1 MPFLN
6 KTQKNT
12 LNDFTKF
19 VKDELGIKKMPKIQ
33 ILNGRGDLKT
43 TANYD
48 YTKDIKIIKINGKK
62 RATIDIMRSLAHEL
76 THHKQHEEDRIKD
89 AKKDGA
95 DGSEIENEAN
105 AKAGYFIRVYCKK
118 NPKIYD
124 LDEQEETTP
133 SAEPSISTAGTT
145 SAPSSTPTSTSSK
158 PEGYPE
164 VGHWE
169 SGVTRGPANQIG
181 NTKWADIV
189 GSALKRGKANQLK

>member
-1 MPFLN
+1 MEFLSKN
-6 KTQKNT
+6 QKKT
-12 LNDFTKF
+12 LHDFTKF

-43 TANYD
+43 TASYD
-48 YTKDIKIIKINGKK
+48 YTEDIKVIKINGKK
-62 RATIDIMRSLAHEL
+62 RATIDVMRSLAHEL
-76 THHKQHEEDRIKD
+76 AHHKQYEEGRIKD

-95 DGSEIENEAN
+95 DGSDIENDAN

-124 LDEQEETTP
+124 LDEQEETT
-133 SAEPSISTAGTT
+133 SEPSISTAGTT
-145 SAPSSTPTSTSSK
+145 STSSSSSSTSTSSK

-169 SGVTRGPANQIG
+169 SGVSRGPANQIG

-189 GSALKRGKANQLK
+189 GSTLKRGKANQLK

>member
-1 MPFLN
+1 MGFLSKN
-6 KTQKNT
+6 QKNT
-12 LNDFTKF
+12 LHDFTKF

-48 YTKDIKIIKINGKK
+48 YTKDIKVIKINGKK

-89 AKKDGA
+89 SKKDGA

-124 LDEQEETTP
+124 LDEQEDAPT
-133 SAEPSISTAGTT
+133 SEPSISTAGTT
-145 SAPSSTPTSTSSK
+145 SAPSSSPTSTSSK
-158 PEGYPE
+158 PDGYPE

-169 SGVTRGPANQIG
+169 TGIVRGPANQIDDK
-181 NTKWADIV
+181 TKWADIV
-189 GSALKRGKANQLK
+189 GSTLKRGKANQLK